1 MVQGLSKLEAFR
13 SAGYT
18 GTDASGPATLYKR
31 PGVQERIDFLR
42 SQTAERAVIA
52 AAVTRGEII
61 EGLRDNVKQAK
72 EGTPLLGRD
81 GTPTDISKPDLASA
95 NRGYEILA
103 KMHGFMLDVTRD
115 DSFND
120 SLNQMEQPEA
130 EALVLS
136 LIEQLDP
143 NARKM
148 MLEGLEK
155 KKADTTEEGDTL
167 Q

>member
-1 MVQGLSKLEAFR
+1 MSKVEAFR
-13 SAGYT
+13 QAGYT
-18 GTDASGPATLYKR
+18 GTERSGPPTLYNR
-31 PGVQERIDFLR
+31 PGVKERIDFLR
-42 SQTAERAVIA
+42 SQAAEQAVVA

-61 EGLRDNVKQAK
+61 EGLRDNVRKAK
-72 EGTPLLGRD
+72 EGTPLLGRN
-81 GTPTDISKPDLASA
+81 GEPTDISKPDLASA
-95 NRGYEILA
+95 NRGLEIMA

-148 MLEGLEK
+148 MLDGLSK
-155 KKADTTEEGDTL
+155 KKAETTEEGETL